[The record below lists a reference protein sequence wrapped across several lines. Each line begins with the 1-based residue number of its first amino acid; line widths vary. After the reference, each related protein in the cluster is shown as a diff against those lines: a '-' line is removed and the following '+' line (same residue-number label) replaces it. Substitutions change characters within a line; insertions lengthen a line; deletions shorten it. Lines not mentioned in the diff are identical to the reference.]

1 MMAENKYFILL
12 LVVALWFVGCAT
24 GKTVVVLLPDDD
36 GQVGEIEI
44 SNKDGTSSINQ
55 AGYAVSV
62 TSGNAPQPAVK
73 MPENEIKSIFAKALV
88 AEPARPAR
96 YILYFF
102 WDSIELKPDSRLA
115 INEIINEIEKRV
127 SSDIEVIGHTD
138 RSGTDEFNMA
148 LSRRRAEKVRDL
160 LIAAN
165 IAPAVIRVAFHGEG
179 NPLIQTADNVPE
191 PRNRRVEV
199 IVR

>member
-1 MMAENKYFILL
+1 MSGKKYFVLL
-12 LVVALWFVGCAT
+12 LLGALWLGGCAT
-24 GKTVVVLLPDDD
+24 GKTVVVLLPDPD
-36 GQVGEIEI
+36 GHVGQIEI
-44 SNKDGTSSINQ
+44 SNKDGTRNINQ

-73 MPENEIKSIFAKALV
+73 MSEKEIRSIFASALA
-88 AEPARPAR
+88 AEPVPPAR

-102 WDSIELKPDSRLA
+102 WDSTELTPDSRA
-115 INEIINEIEKRV
+115 FIKEIITEIEKRA
-127 SSDIEVIGHTD
+127 STDIDVIGHTD
-138 RSGTDEFNMA
+138 RSGSKEFNMA
-148 LSRRRAEKVRDL
+148 LSHRRAERVRDL
-160 LIAAN
+160 LIAEG
-165 IAPAVIRVAFHGEG
+165 IAPAAIRLAFHGEG

>member
-1 MMAENKYFILL
+1 MEKKFFILL
-12 LVVALWFVGCAT
+12 LLGALWITGCAT
-24 GKTVVVLLPDDD
+24 GKTVVVLLPDPD

-44 SNKDGTSSINQ
+44 SNKDGTTNIDQ
-55 AGYAVSV
+55 VGHAVTV

-73 MPENEIKSIFAKALV
+73 MSEKEIKRIFAKALV
-88 AEPARPAR
+88 AEPAPPAR

-102 WDSIELKPDSRLA
+102 WDSTRLKPDSRVA
-115 INEIINEIEKRV
+115 IKEIITEIEKRV
-127 SSDIEVIGHTD
+127 SNDIEVIGHTD

-148 LSRRRAEKVRDL
+148 LSRRRAERVRDL
-160 LIAAN
+160 LVVAD
-165 IAPAVIRVAFHGEG
+165 IAPAAIRVTFHGEG
-179 NPLIQTADNVPE
+179 NPLIPTIDNLLE